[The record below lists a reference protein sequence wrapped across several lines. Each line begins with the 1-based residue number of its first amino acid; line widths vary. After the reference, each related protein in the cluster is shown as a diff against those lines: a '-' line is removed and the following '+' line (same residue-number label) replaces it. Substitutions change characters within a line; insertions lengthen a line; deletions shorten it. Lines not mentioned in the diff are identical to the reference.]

1 MEAQEQEELE
11 KHLPEWFL
19 ILCKLL
25 TEQDHS
31 LRPHEAAAKMTLAEE
46 RDENKRAEVHL

>member
-1 MEAQEQEELE
+1 MNENTELE

-19 ILCKLL
+19 ILRKLL

-31 LRPHEAAAKMTLAEE
+31 LRPHEATAKTAIAEE
-46 RDENKRAEVHL
+46 HDEKKPAEVHL